1 MAEEEKVTG
10 TGGGEVP
17 GTPPEKPAEE
27 PNPAGETTPES
38 GEQEKPAEE
47 KKSRHKEKKESEK
60 LKDELEKAK
69 ADLAAL
75 NDRYLRLRA
84 DYDNFRKRTER
95 EKAAIYDDATSLAVT
110 EILPVADNLERA
122 LQLEECSVEDLRKGV
137 EMVQTQ
143 LHTSLTKLKITAV
156 GEVGEAFDPNLHNA
170 VSHIEDETLGEN
182 VISAV
187 YQKGYKRNE
196 KVVRPAM
203 VQVAN

>member
-60 LKDELEKAK
+60 LKEELEKAK

-84 DYDNFRKRTER
+84 EYDNFRKRTER

-122 LQLEECSVEDLRKGV
+122 RQLEECSVEDLRKGV

>member
-60 LKDELEKAK
+60 LKEELEKAK

-84 DYDNFRKRTER
+84 EYDNFRKRTER

-110 EILPVADNLERA
+110 EILPLADNLERA

>member
-1 MAEEEKVTG
+1 MAEEEKVTV

-60 LKDELEKAK
+60 LKEELEKAK

-84 DYDNFRKRTER
+84 EYDNFRKRTER

-187 YQKGYKRNE
+187 YQKGYNRNE

>member
-10 TGGGEVP
+10 TGGGEMP

-60 LKDELEKAK
+60 LKEELEKAK
-69 ADLAAL
+69 ADLATL

-84 DYDNFRKRTER
+84 EYDNFRKRTER

>member
-60 LKDELEKAK
+60 LKEELEKAK

-84 DYDNFRKRTER
+84 EYDNFRKRTER

-110 EILPVADNLERA
+110 EIRPVADNLERA
-122 LQLEECSVEDLRKGV
+122 LQLEACSVEDLRKGV

-143 LHTSLTKLKITAV
+143 MQTSLTKLKITAV

>member
-60 LKDELEKAK
+60 LKEELEKAK
-69 ADLAAL
+69 ADLATL

-84 DYDNFRKRTER
+84 EYDNFRKRTER
-95 EKAAIYDDATSLAVT
+95 EKAAIYDDVW
-110 EILPVADNLERA
+110 RW
-122 LQLEECSVEDLRKGV
+122 
-137 EMVQTQ
+137 
-143 LHTSLTKLKITAV
+143 
-156 GEVGEAFDPNLHNA
+156 
-170 VSHIEDETLGEN
+170 
-182 VISAV
+182 
-187 YQKGYKRNE
+187 Y
-196 KVVRPAM
+196 RPSCTPR
-203 VQVAN
+203 